1 MRFRLGYLAATIVVA
16 AVDGAFLGGVAAIVS
31 ALSTLVLGVLA
42 HRKGTSE
49 GRVAAG
55 AEKAKAEAELAAW
68 QLIAEDREQAR
79 RELLELLRG
88 QDESDSDD
96 GRDRRGDRP
105 GRDGEGAPEA
115 LAHDRRRGD
124 PARSRRARAR
134 RSGSQ

>member
-68 QLIAEDREQAR
+68 QLIAEEREQAR
-79 RELLELLRG
+79 RELLELLRP
-88 QDESDSDD
+88 DEGDTDD
-96 GRDRRGDRP
+96 GRDRRSDRP
-105 GRDGEGAPEA
+105 SPDGEGAPEA